1 MELIFAV
8 FFLLFLYKLKLGV
21 SDDFLS
27 REYTEHIRGIC
38 AIIIVLSHIRR
49 TDFVLLN
56 VFEYVGGPVV
66 GIFFFLS
73 GYGIVT
79 RIKQVGINNY
89 MDGFLKKRI
98 LPLLLESVFIWLFY
112 CICMLCVTQSFE
124 FLSSTILS
132 PHSWYIVA
140 ILVIYVLV
148 YLGHKLF
155 KSNIKAM
162 IAFITSVDLI
172 AVIVLSLLSV
182 DQYWYKSLLC
192 FAAGMIFSFAEV
204 KKEKTMPVI
213 IGFGILTVM
222 FGGGEYLLK
231 NTSLEVVRALLYNA
245 FAVSFSIV
253 VLNMGRYV
261 KFKNP
266 FFALCGK
273 MSLEIYLLHGVF
285 QYLFCE
291 IDVVN
296 NNDLLYGVVVIACT
310 LLTSYAVVEAK
321 KRILQNNKNR
331 SS

>member
-56 VFEYVGGPVV
+56 VFEYMGGPAV

-79 RIKQVGINNY
+79 RMKQVGIDNY
-89 MDGFLKKRI
+89 MNGFLKKRVA
-98 LPLLLESVFIWLFY
+98 PLFLESVFIWLIFSVCKL
-112 CICMLCVTQSFE
+112 CITRSLDSFV
-124 FLSSTILS
+124 STVMS
-132 PHSWYIVA
+132 PPWYIVA
-140 ILVIYVLV
+140 ILVIYVFV

-155 KSNIKAM
+155 KSNIKAL
-162 IAFITSVDLI
+162 IVFITSVDLV
-172 AVIVLSLLSV
+172 AVITLSSLSV
-182 DQYWYKSLLC
+182 DQYWYKTLLC

-204 KKEKTMPVI
+204 KKEKTLPVI
-213 IGFGILTVM
+213 IGFGILTVI

-245 FAVSFSIV
+245 FAASLSIF

-261 KFKNP
+261 KFNNP
-266 FFALCGK
+266 FFAFCGK

-291 IDVVN
+291 IDAVN
-296 NNDLLYGVVVIACT
+296 NNDLLYGVAVIACT
-310 LLTSYAVVEAK
+310 LLTSYAVVEVK
-321 KRILQNNKNR
+321 KRILKNNKNR